1 MTAEQ
6 ARLTRRGERLYE
18 RYAKPHE
25 TAHAGKF
32 IAISPKGQTIIGDTM
47 LEVAK
52 QAAAEF
58 GRGNFIFKLGPRS
71 VGKWR

>member
-6 ARLTRRGERLYE
+6 ATLRRRGERLYD
-18 RYAKPHE
+18 RYAKPLE
-25 TAHAGKF
+25 AEHAGKF
-32 IAISPKGQTIIGDTM
+32 IAISPKGQTLIGDTL

-52 QAAAEF
+52 RATAQF
-58 GRGNFIFKLGPRS
+58 GRGNFLFKLGPRS